1 MSRGRVCALPAQ
13 EKDTVLVLNHLQFRG
28 LILSGAKSPQ
38 VFLELISH
46 RASASHT
53 NSVGED
59 DDSQSL
65 TKERRQG
72 RRRQGIQGKGLP

>member
-1 MSRGRVCALPAQ
+1 MGVFVFRQ
-13 EKDTVLVLNHLQFRG
+13 YKKKDIVLVLKYLQFRG

-46 RASASHT
+46 KASASYT
-53 NSVGED
+53 NSMGED
-59 DDSQSL
+59 DDRDFL

-72 RRRQGIQGKGLP
+72 RRRRGVGGKGLP